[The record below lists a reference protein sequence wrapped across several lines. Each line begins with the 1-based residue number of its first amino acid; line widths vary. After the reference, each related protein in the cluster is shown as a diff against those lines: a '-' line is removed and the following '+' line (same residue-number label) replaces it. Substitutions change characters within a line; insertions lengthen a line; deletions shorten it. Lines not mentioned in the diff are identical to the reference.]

1 MNSQLACKEDY
12 LQFMT
17 EDNICAQLKFHN
29 TESAIEI
36 FNEFFS
42 NNNFNDLGGD
52 FHIRSLKNHMICLLV
67 SLSRT
72 VSINPNKIFK
82 LRNSCNKFIA
92 NIESK
97 NCLNGIIKVGECAIR
112 SFGQIVKSSPYN
124 SSSKIINNAI
134 TYIENNLEADLTL
147 ELVANEIHISKNY
160 LSSLFYEKTNMKFTQ
175 FINFLRVAKA
185 KELLST
191 CDFSLSYISSLC
203 GFKNQSYFS
212 TIFREHTKYTPL
224 DYKKYTMSQLSK

>member
-1 MNSQLACKEDY
+1 MNCQAYNEEY
-12 LQFMT
+12 LQFVV

-29 TESAIEI
+29 TENAVEV

-42 NNNFNDLGGD
+42 NNNFHDLGGD
-52 FHIRSLKNHMICLLV
+52 FRIRSLKNHMICLLV
-67 SLSRT
+67 SVSRT
-72 VSINPNKIFK
+72 LSINPNKIFK

-112 SFGQIVKSSPYN
+112 SFAQIVTASPYN

-134 TYIENNLEADLTL
+134 TYIENNIEYDLTL
-147 ELVANEIHISKNY
+147 ELVAKEVHISKNY
-160 LSSLFYEKTNMKFTQ
+160 LSSLFYEKTSMKFTQ
-175 FINFLRVAKA
+175 FVNFLRVAKA

-191 CDFSLSYISSLC
+191 CDSSLSYISSLC

-212 TIFREHTKYTPL
+212 TIFKEHTKYSPL
-224 DYKKYTMSQLSK
+224 EYKKYTMRQLVK

>member
-1 MNSQLACKEDY
+1 MSCEVY
-12 LQFMT
+12 SEEYFQFLV
-17 EDNICAQLKFHN
+17 EDNICLELKSHDI
-29 TESAIEI
+29 ESAVEL

-42 NNNFNDLGGD
+42 NKNFKNLGGD
-52 FHIRSLKNHMICLLV
+52 FQIRSLKNHMICLLV

-72 VSINPNKIFK
+72 LSINANKVFK

-97 NCLNGIIKVGECAIR
+97 SCKNGIIKVGECAIR
-112 SFGQIVKSSPYN
+112 SFGQIIKSSPYN

-134 TYIENNLEADLTL
+134 TYIEDNLEYDLTL
-147 ELVANEIHISKNY
+147 ESVSKEVHISKNY
-160 LSSLFYEKTNMKFTQ
+160 LSSLFYEQTDMKFTQ
-175 FINFLRVAKA
+175 FINFLRVEKA

-191 CDFSLSYISSLC
+191 CDFSLSYISNLC

-212 TIFREHTKYTPL
+212 TIFKEHTKYSPL
-224 DYKKYTMSQLSK
+224 EYKKNIISRMN